1 MDTFWVLQS
10 SFNINIR
17 NDIFEILEE
26 MTHVEGNCYAAVR
39 FCDGAIAGAMLCSF
53 FLYIASFS
61 NGSGKS
67 FSCISITGPNWVQLL
82 KLNHATFVDMMGW
95 WDTLSGRGITYNS
108 MSPVTKLENCLVFPF
123 PLQNGSHHYSNQQIF
138 DWDQLPTQG
147 IVCMVWGSSYRSHM
161 VQISMLM
168 MSFYLFPA
176 CIFLLYTFRTLNC
189 AFLRKVPRVSSYIKR
204 RKMFL
209 CE

>member
-1 MDTFWVLQS
+1 MDKFWVLQS
-10 SFNINIR
+10 IFNINIR
-17 NDIFEILEE
+17 KDIFEILEE
-26 MTHVEGNCYAAVR
+26 MTHVEGNCNAAVR
-39 FCDGAIAGAMLCSF
+39 FCDGAMLCSF

-61 NGSGKS
+61 NCSGKS

-95 WDTLSGRGITYNS
+95 WDTLSGRGITYKS
-108 MSPVTKLENCLVFPF
+108 VSPVTKLENLFGFPF
-123 PLQNGSHHYSNQQIF
+123 YSYKWISPLVISGFFF

-176 CIFLLYTFRTLNC
+176 CIFLLYTSRALNC

-204 RKMFL
+204 RKMFW